1 MTKLV
6 TLLTKE
12 KWKMVLKEWKNDD
25 SDVLRDLYFVYE
37 ISTILL
43 PYLLANLCNYTC

>member
-1 MTKLV
+1 
-6 TLLTKE
+6 
-12 KWKMVLKEWKNDD
+12 MVLKEWKNDD

-43 PYLLANLCNYTC
+43 PYLLANLCNYTCQSYISSVKSYKYFK

>member
-1 MTKLV
+1 
-6 TLLTKE
+6 
-12 KWKMVLKEWKNDD
+12 MVPKEWKNDD